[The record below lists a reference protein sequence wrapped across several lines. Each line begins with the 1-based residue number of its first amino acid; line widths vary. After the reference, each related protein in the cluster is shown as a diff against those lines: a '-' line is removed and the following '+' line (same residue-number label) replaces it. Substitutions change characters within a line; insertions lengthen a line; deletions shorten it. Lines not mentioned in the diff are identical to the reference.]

1 VSISTLGISRRLK
14 SNGFTE
20 SQAEAVAEEFVEV
33 FEHSELVTKDFL
45 SGKIGE
51 LKADSASLET
61 KLIGKIGDVKN
72 DMAGLRCD
80 MAGLRC
86 DMAGLET
93 RMLKWMIG
101 LQLTSLGLM
110 FGLIYFLLRH

>member
-14 SNGFTE
+14 ANGFTE
-20 SQAEAVAEEFVEV
+20 SQADAVAEEFVEV
-33 FEHSELVTKDFL
+33 FEHSELVTKDFF

-61 KLIGKIGDVKN
+61 KLMGKIGDIKN
-72 DMAGLRCD
+72 DI
-80 MAGLRC
+80 
-86 DMAGLET
+86 AGLET
-93 RMLKWMIG
+93 RMLKWMVG